1 MMVLIVLIDYF
12 GFYRRFL
19 VGVLDG
25 DLVTDV
31 ARPIGWTHFVLNYIG
46 QNDGHEIKIY
56 CDGVQMASS
65 NMTGPYRYLPGTGR
79 VVVGRQYTNCD
90 NNYASVDVDELLLFN
105 ETLTEQNIKH
115 MN

>member
-1 MMVLIVLIDYF
+1 MVLIDYF

-31 ARPIGWTHFVLNYIG
+31 VPPSGWTHFVLNYIG
-46 QNDGHEIKIY
+46 QNNGHDIY

-65 NMTGPYRYLPGTGR
+65 NMTGPYGYLAGTGR
-79 VVVGRQYTNCD
+79 VVVGRQYTNYD
-90 NNYASVDVDELLLFN
+90 NNYASADVDELLFFN
-105 ETLTEQNIKH
+105 ETLTEETIKD